1 MTILWTT
8 TALAPLVT
16 VLALAMVGL
25 QRSDPAG
32 DRARARLTWVAPW
45 TTLPGLV
52 LALAGPA
59 AGGVDLPG
67 LLLGTA
73 LEVDGLARPLLLA
86 VCVIYL
92 AALWSVAAR
101 RAHRSPLLA
110 AILLVCYLGNVGAL
124 VAADVVTFYTS
135 FAVMSFAAYGLVVHR
150 GTAAARRAGR
160 VYLVL
165 TVVSEV
171 LVLVALM
178 FVVTAGGLRLAD
190 APAAVASSPYT
201 TLVVVLLLLGFGI
214 KAGTVPLHVWVAP
227 AYGQAPPA
235 GAAVLSGA
243 LSKVGIV
250 GFLRF
255 LPLGEAQLPSLGWVL
270 ASAGL
275 VGMFGAVVAGVLHS
289 DGRTALAY
297 SSVSQLG
304 LLTLLVGAALLEPGV
319 APACVVAA
327 TMYIVH
333 HGLAKATLFLGVP
346 LWRSRGAA
354 RAWVRVGST
363 VAALGIAGAPLTAG
377 FLAKYAVK
385 EAVHDVPGLATALTV
400 LGVGSTLV
408 LARALWLLHRPSDG
422 VEEGMHAVD
431 VPEGHAPGPKARPAP
446 PGARPGGSPRSAIA
460 AWAVLA
466 VAAAVLPWLVG
477 PAWLPD
483 ADRPDLTLQNLWEAG
498 WPVLLGVMLAG
509 TAWWLGRRVPR
520 LADPPVV
527 PAGDLLVPAEAVVAA
542 VVRGG
547 RRGVAASARGYARVR
562 DGAVAAIARVSLP
575 AAAVRGEARLG
586 AWRASGVALLIV
598 ATAVLVVGWWA

>member
-201 TLVVVLLLLGFGI
+201 TLVV
-214 KAGTVPLHVWVAP
+214 
-227 AYGQAPPA
+227 
-235 GAAVLSGA
+235 A
-243 LSKVGIV
+243 L
-250 GFLRF
+250 
-255 LPLGEAQLPSLGWVL
+255 
-270 ASAGL
+270 
-275 VGMFGAVVAGVLHS
+275 
-289 DGRTALAY
+289 RTA
-297 SSVSQLG
+297 
-304 LLTLLVGAALLEPGV
+304 
-319 APACVVAA
+319 
-327 TMYIVH
+327 
-333 HGLAKATLFLGVP
+333 
-346 LWRSRGAA
+346 RR
-354 RAWVRVGST
+354 
-363 VAALGIAGAPLTAG
+363 
-377 FLAKYAVK
+377 
-385 EAVHDVPGLATALTV
+385 
-400 LGVGSTLV
+400 
-408 LARALWLLHRPSDG
+408 HRP
-422 VEEGMHAVD
+422 V
-431 VPEGHAPGPKARPAP
+431 R
-446 PGARPGGSPRSAIA
+446 RCSAA
-460 AWAVLA
+460 H
-466 VAAAVLPWLVG
+466 
-477 PAWLPD
+477 
-483 ADRPDLTLQNLWEAG
+483 
-498 WPVLLGVMLAG
+498 
-509 TAWWLGRRVPR
+509 
-520 LADPPVV
+520 
-527 PAGDLLVPAEAVVAA
+527 
-542 VVRGG
+542 
-547 RRGVAASARGYARVR
+547 
-562 DGAVAAIARVSLP
+562 
-575 AAAVRGEARLG
+575 
-586 AWRASGVALLIV
+586 
-598 ATAVLVVGWWA
+598 